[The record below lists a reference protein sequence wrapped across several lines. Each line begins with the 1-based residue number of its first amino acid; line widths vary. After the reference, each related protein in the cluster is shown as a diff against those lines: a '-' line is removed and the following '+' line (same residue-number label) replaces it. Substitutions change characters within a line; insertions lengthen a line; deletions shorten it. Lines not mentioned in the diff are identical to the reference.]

1 MSRLIG
7 IVIFCG
13 GSQLVACGP
22 DCQSTCNKLYQES
35 ECGIERPGTTLTD
48 RLSRCMDECLGAME
62 KPGELDGYDPLKE
75 PENNSEPPTL
85 DNDKQAAVWMDC
97 VYEASCE
104 LLETQNVCAPVW

>member
-97 VYEASCE
+97 VLEASCE
-104 LLETQNVCAPVW
+104 LLNKNVCAPVW